1 MARSNKAP
9 AFGRDAGTKLTV
21 MRRMGQ
27 GNPELVTAARTR
39 SFASPSA
46 ASGNPTIV
54 NAGIADAKW
63 ASTSMQAPFTPSIVT
78 QRVVPRLIRSPLGG
92 VRPGGAL
99 RGAQNGN
106 HVEAHIGVKLLLIE
120 IGRASCRERVEV
132 GAGRG

>member
-54 NAGIADAKW
+54 NAGIADAQW
-63 ASTSMQAPFTPSIVT
+63 ASTSMQAPFTPSRSEER
-78 QRVVPRLIRSPLGG
+78 RVGKDWRSAGDAA
-92 VRPGGAL
+92 PGQSA
-99 RGAQNGN
+99 RN
-106 HVEAHIGVKLLLIE
+106 
-120 IGRASCRERVEV
+120 R
-132 GAGRG
+132 